1 MKNIRRLFFSFV
13 IVLLPLWSSAQCS
26 VCTAGVQSNANTGGG
41 IGKTI
46 NSGILYLL
54 TITYL
59 VFTFAAVYF
68 FREHIKYY
76 SKVAVQRMRMFI
88 ASL

>member
-1 MKNIRRLFFSFV
+1 MKNIKRLFFSFV
-13 IVLLPLWSSAQCS
+13 IVLLPLWSVAQCS
-26 VCTAGVQSNANTGGG
+26 VCTAGVQSNANSSGG

-46 NSGILYLL
+46 NSGIVYLL

-59 VFTFAAVYF
+59 VFTVAAIYF
-68 FREHIKYY
+68 LREHIKYY
-76 SKVAVQRMRMFI
+76 IRVAAQRWRMFI

>member
-1 MKNIRRLFFSFV
+1 MKNIKRIFFSLV
-13 IVLLPLWSSAQCS
+13 IVLLPLWSAAQCS
-26 VCTAGVQSNANTGGG
+26 VCTAGVQSNANSSGG

-59 VFTFAAVYF
+59 VLAIGAIYF
-68 FREHIKYY
+68 LRDYIKYY
-76 SKVAVQRMRMFI
+76 YRVGVQRMRMFI